1 LAPHSYLEHLY
12 DEWILGRST
21 ETIPFRI
28 DFSPDDLH
36 QANISGGPPHEL
48 SASIPAIDSNVSNE
62 GHGTT
67 FVGHL
72 RHALRWRD
80 FPGFENLSDEGEW
93 SSIQPE
99 WL

>member
-1 LAPHSYLEHLY
+1 M
-12 DEWILGRST
+12 
-21 ETIPFRI
+21 
-28 DFSPDDLH
+28 
-36 QANISGGPPHEL
+36 